1 MNTQEILL
9 QAVQMKASDIHI
21 TVGVPSTVRVHGKL
35 KFIDDISLTPD
46 DAKQIVQELTNSNQW
61 EKLNKK
67 GEVDFSYAIPGLQRF
82 RVNAYR
88 QKNTY
93 SIALRLIN
101 SEIPTF
107 DALGLPPVVKD
118 LTEKNSGL
126 VLVTGPTGS
135 GKSTTLASMLQK
147 INQTR
152 DRHIITLEDPIEYI
166 FHHEKSIIGQRE
178 IGNDTLNFGNALRA
192 SLRQDPDVILIGEMR
207 DFDTISIALTAAETG
222 HLVFSTLHTVGAA
235 ATIDRIIDVFPPNQ
249 QQQVRIQLAMVLQ
262 GVISQQL
269 LTNAN
274 QNGRVVAV
282 EVMLA
287 NMAVRNMIRES
298 KVHQLNSVIQTNA
311 KSGMRTMDDS
321 LCDLYK
327 RGLLTREDTIEHC
340 VDLEYIKKLI

>member
-1 MNTQEILL
+1 
-9 QAVQMKASDIHI
+9 
-21 TVGVPSTVRVHGKL
+21 
-35 KFIDDISLTPD
+35 
-46 DAKQIVQELTNSNQW
+46 
-61 EKLNKK
+61 
-67 GEVDFSYAIPGLQRF
+67 
-82 RVNAYR
+82 
-88 QKNTY
+88 
-93 SIALRLIN
+93 LIN
-101 SEIPTF
+101 SRIPSLE
-107 DALGLPPVVKD
+107 ALGLPPVIKD

-135 GKSTTLASMLQK
+135 GKSTTLACMIDK

-152 DRHIITLEDPIEYI
+152 DRHIITLEDPIEYL
-166 FHHEKSIIGQRE
+166 FSHDKSIIVQRE
-178 IGNDTLNFGNALRA
+178 IGNDTLNFSNALRA
-192 SLRQDPDVILIGEMR
+192 SLRQDPDVILVGEMR

-262 GVISQQL
+262 GVVSQQL

-274 QNGRVVAV
+274 QNGRVAAV

-298 KVHQLNSVIQTNA
+298 KVHQLSSVIQTNA

-321 LCDLYK
+321 LSELYK
-327 RGLLTREDTIEHC
+327 RGLITREDTFEHC
-340 VDLEYIKKLI
+340 VDLEYMKKLI

>member
-1 MNTQEILL
+1 MNAQEILI
-9 QAVQMKASDIHI
+9 QAVQLKASDLHI
-21 TVGVPSTVRVHGKL
+21 TVGVPCTVRVHGKL
-35 KFIDDISLTPD
+35 KYLDEHNLTPED
-46 DAKQIVQELTNSNQW
+46 TIQITKELTSSGQW

-67 GEVDFSYAIPGLQRF
+67 GEVDFSYSIPGVQRF
-82 RVNAYR
+82 RVNAFR
-88 QKNTY
+88 QRSTF

-101 SEIPTF
+101 SEIPSF
-107 DALGLPPVVKD
+107 EALGLPPVMKD

-135 GKSTTLASMLQK
+135 GKSTTLACMIDK

-152 DRHIITLEDPIEYI
+152 DRHIITLEDPIEYL
-166 FHHEKSIIGQRE
+166 FRHDKSIIVQRE

-192 SLRQDPDVILIGEMR
+192 SLRQDPDVILVGEMR

-249 QQQVRIQLAMVLQ
+249 QQQIRIQLAMVLQ

-274 QNGRVVAV
+274 QNGRVAAI

-287 NMAVRNMIRES
+287 NTAVRNMIRES

-311 KSGMRTMDDS
+311 KSGMRTMDDA

-327 RGLLTREDTIEHC
+327 RGLITREDTLEHC
-340 VDLEYIKKLI
+340 VDMEYIKKII